1 MAQMGLGYGSEFQ
14 LLRFMGRHRHE
25 LERTII
31 DALQEKQQT
40 INDKNFDWLD
50 FEYSDVNKVITGDR
64 ELYGLSFLE
73 KKIDKGLYDKITSA
87 LQKAGSFI
95 SNWQHWDAVF
105 VLDDCF
111 YFVEAKAYPGELYS
125 TNDHGGS
132 SKKEILNFMR
142 ENMQPYDIEVD
153 ENWLDSYYQFA
164 NRISMMAFLNQNGL
178 NAKAIYIYFENGYNK
193 RQFIGKEI
201 KTVSDKG
208 AGKMEFDEAIQ
219 KELSHLNIEKANLSE
234 LVVHTYINATPKD
247 IK

>member
-142 ENMQPYDIEVD
+142 ENMKPYGIEVD

>member
-1 MAQMGLGYGSEFQ
+1 MAQTGLGYGSEFQ

-142 ENMQPYDIEVD
+142 ENMKPYGIEVD
-153 ENWLDSYYQFA
+153 KNWLDSYYQFA

-234 LVVHTYINATPKD
+234 LVVHIYINATPKD

>member
-1 MAQMGLGYGSEFQ
+1 MGLGYGSEFQ

-111 YFVEAKAYPGELYS
+111 YFVEAKAYTGELYS

-142 ENMQPYDIEVD
+142 ENMQPYGIEVD

-208 AGKMEFDEAIQ
+208 AGKIEFDEAIQ

>member
-142 ENMQPYDIEVD
+142 ENMKPYGIEVD
-153 ENWLDSYYQFA
+153 KNWLDSYYQFA

-193 RQFIGKEI
+193 RQVIGEKIEP
-201 KTVSDKG
+201 VSDKG

-219 KELSHLNIEKANLSE
+219 KELSYLNIEKANLSE

>member
-95 SNWQHWDAVF
+95 NNWQHWDAVF

-234 LVVHTYINATPKD
+234 LVVHIYINATPKD

>member
-25 LERTII
+25 LERITI

-64 ELYGLSFLE
+64 ELCGLSFLE

-105 VLDDCF
+105 ILDDCF
-111 YFVEAKAYPGELYS
+111 YFVEAKAYTGELHS

-142 ENMQPYDIEVD
+142 ENMQPYGIEVD
-153 ENWLDSYYQFA
+153 ENWLGLYYQFA
-164 NRISMMAFLNQNGL
+164 NRISMMALLNRNGL
-178 NAKAIYIYFENGYNK
+178 NAKALYIYFENGYTK
-193 RQFIGKEI
+193 QQVIGQKL
-201 KTVSDKG
+201 KFVSDNG
-208 AGKMEFDEAIQ
+208 ARKREFDEAIQ
-219 KELSHLNIEKANLSE
+219 KELSYLNIKKATLSE
-234 LVVHTYINATPKD
+234 LVAHVYINATPINTK
-247 IK
+247 

>member
-95 SNWQHWDAVF
+95 NNWQHWDAVF

-142 ENMQPYDIEVD
+142 ENMQPYGIEVD

-208 AGKMEFDEAIQ
+208 AGKIEFDEAIQ

-234 LVVHTYINATPKD
+234 LVVHIYINATPKD

>member
-50 FEYSDVNKVITGDR
+50 FEYSDIYKVITGDR
-64 ELYGLSFLE
+64 ELCGLSFLE

-142 ENMQPYDIEVD
+142 ENMKPYGIEVD

>member
-95 SNWQHWDAVF
+95 NNWQHWDAVF

-208 AGKMEFDEAIQ
+208 AGKIEFDEAIQ

-234 LVVHTYINATPKD
+234 LVVHIYINATPKD

>member
-50 FEYSDVNKVITGDR
+50 FEYSDIYKVITGDR
-64 ELYGLSFLE
+64 ELYGLSFLK

-111 YFVEAKAYPGELYS
+111 YFVEAKAYTGELYS

-142 ENMQPYDIEVD
+142 ENMQPYGIEVD
-153 ENWLDSYYQFA
+153 KNWLDLYYQFA

-208 AGKMEFDEAIQ
+208 AGKIEFDEAIQ

-234 LVVHTYINATPKD
+234 LVVHIYINATPKD

>member
-95 SNWQHWDAVF
+95 NNWQHWDAVF

-178 NAKAIYIYFENGYNK
+178 NAKAIYIYFEKPVG
-193 RQFIGKEI
+193 G
-201 KTVSDKG
+201 
-208 AGKMEFDEAIQ
+208 
-219 KELSHLNIEKANLSE
+219 
-234 LVVHTYINATPKD
+234 INQ
-247 IK
+247 

>member
-1 MAQMGLGYGSEFQ
+1 MGLGYGSEFQ

-111 YFVEAKAYPGELYS
+111 YFVEAKAYTGELYS

-142 ENMQPYDIEVD
+142 ENMQPYGIEVD

-193 RQFIGKEI
+193 RQVIGQGIES
-201 KTVSDKG
+201 VSDKG

-234 LVVHTYINATPKD
+234 LVVHIYINATPKD

>member
-25 LERTII
+25 LERIII

-64 ELYGLSFLE
+64 ELCGLSFLE

-105 VLDDCF
+105 VLDNCF
-111 YFVEAKAYPGELYS
+111 YFVEAKAYIGELSS

-142 ENMQPYDIEVD
+142 ENMQPYGIEVD
-153 ENWLDSYYQFA
+153 KNWLNLYYQFA
-164 NRISMMAFLNQNGL
+164 NRISMMAFLNRNGL

-193 RQFIGKEI
+193 RWVIGKRI
-201 KTVSDKG
+201 KPVSDKG
-208 AGKMEFDEAIQ
+208 AGKMQFDEAIQ
-219 KELSHLNIEKANLSE
+219 KELSYLNIEKANLSE
-234 LVVHTYINATPKD
+234 LVVHIYINTTPKD

>member
-50 FEYSDVNKVITGDR
+50 FEYSDIYKVITGDR

-142 ENMQPYDIEVD
+142 ENMQPYGIEVD
-153 ENWLDSYYQFA
+153 KNWLDSYYQFA

-208 AGKMEFDEAIQ
+208 AGKIEFDEAIQ

-234 LVVHTYINATPKD
+234 LVVHIYINATPKD

>member
-1 MAQMGLGYGSEFQ
+1 MGLGYGSEFQ

-25 LERTII
+25 LEETII

-142 ENMQPYDIEVD
+142 ENMKPYGIEVD
-153 ENWLDSYYQFA
+153 KNWLDSYYQFA

-234 LVVHTYINATPKD
+234 LVVHIYINATPKD

>member
-142 ENMQPYDIEVD
+142 ENMQPYGIEVD

-193 RQFIGKEI
+193 RQVIGQGIES
-201 KTVSDKG
+201 VSDKG

-234 LVVHTYINATPKD
+234 LVVHIYINATPKD

>member
-1 MAQMGLGYGSEFQ
+1 M
-14 LLRFMGRHRHE
+14 
-25 LERTII
+25 
-31 DALQEKQQT
+31 
-40 INDKNFDWLD
+40 
-50 FEYSDVNKVITGDR
+50 
-64 ELYGLSFLE
+64 
-73 KKIDKGLYDKITSA
+73 YDKITSA

-125 TNDHGGS
+125 TNDYGGS

-142 ENMQPYDIEVD
+142 ENMQPYGIEVD
-153 ENWLDSYYQFA
+153 KNWLDSYYQFA

-193 RQFIGKEI
+193 RQVIGQGIES
-201 KTVSDKG
+201 VSDKG

-234 LVVHTYINATPKD
+234 LVVHIYINATPKD

>member
-1 MAQMGLGYGSEFQ
+1 MGLGYGSEFQ

-95 SNWQHWDAVF
+95 NNWQHWDAVF

-208 AGKMEFDEAIQ
+208 AGKIEFDEAIQ

-234 LVVHTYINATPKD
+234 LVVHIYINATPKD

>member
-25 LERTII
+25 LEETII

-142 ENMQPYDIEVD
+142 ENMKPYGIEVD
-153 ENWLDSYYQFA
+153 KNWLDSYYQFA

-234 LVVHTYINATPKD
+234 LVVHIYINATPKD

>member
-111 YFVEAKAYPGELYS
+111 YFVEAKAYTGELYS

-142 ENMQPYDIEVD
+142 ENMQPYGIEVD

-208 AGKMEFDEAIQ
+208 AGKIEFDEAIQ

-234 LVVHTYINATPKD
+234 LVVHIYINATPKD

>member
-1 MAQMGLGYGSEFQ
+1 MGLGYGSEFQ

-95 SNWQHWDAVF
+95 NNWQHWDAVF

-178 NAKAIYIYFENGYNK
+178 NAKAIYIYFEKPVG
-193 RQFIGKEI
+193 G
-201 KTVSDKG
+201 
-208 AGKMEFDEAIQ
+208 
-219 KELSHLNIEKANLSE
+219 
-234 LVVHTYINATPKD
+234 INQ
-247 IK
+247 

>member
-132 SKKEILNFMR
+132 SKKKILNFMR
-142 ENMQPYDIEVD
+142 ENMKPYGIEVD
-153 ENWLDSYYQFA
+153 KNWLDSYYQFA

-234 LVVHTYINATPKD
+234 LVVHIYINATPKD

>member
-64 ELYGLSFLE
+64 ELCGLSFLE

-111 YFVEAKAYPGELYS
+111 YFVEAKAYIGELSS
-125 TNDHGGS
+125 TNAHGGGC
-132 SKKEILNFMR
+132 KKEILNFMR
-142 ENMQPYDIEVD
+142 ENMQPYGIWKSHIILTLLAKQDLLLLATTYLILVKS
-153 ENWLDSYYQFA
+153 WRRGQFYFTPLDTLV
-164 NRISMMAFLNQNGL
+164 FLC
-178 NAKAIYIYFENGYNK
+178 
-193 RQFIGKEI
+193 
-201 KTVSDKG
+201 
-208 AGKMEFDEAIQ
+208 
-219 KELSHLNIEKANLSE
+219 
-234 LVVHTYINATPKD
+234 P
-247 IK
+247 

>member
-142 ENMQPYDIEVD
+142 ENMKPYGIEVD
-153 ENWLDSYYQFA
+153 KNWLDSYYQFA

-208 AGKMEFDEAIQ
+208 AGKMEFDEAIIPSQ
-219 KELSHLNIEKANLSE
+219 YRKSQPFRVSR
-234 LVVHTYINATPKD
+234 TYLHKCNPKRY
-247 IK
+247 

>member
-25 LERTII
+25 LERIII

-64 ELYGLSFLE
+64 ELCGLSFLE

-132 SKKEILNFMR
+132 SKQEILNFMR
-142 ENMQPYDIEVD
+142 ENMQPYGIEVD

-219 KELSHLNIEKANLSE
+219 KELSYLNIEKANLSE

>member
-1 MAQMGLGYGSEFQ
+1 MGLGYGSEFQ

-50 FEYSDVNKVITGDR
+50 FEYSDIYKVITGDR
-64 ELYGLSFLE
+64 ELYGLSFLK

-111 YFVEAKAYPGELYS
+111 YFVEAKAYTGELYS

-142 ENMQPYDIEVD
+142 ENMQPYGIEVD
-153 ENWLDSYYQFA
+153 KNWLDLYYQFA

-208 AGKMEFDEAIQ
+208 AGKIEFDEAIQ

-234 LVVHTYINATPKD
+234 LVVHIYINATPKD

>member
-1 MAQMGLGYGSEFQ
+1 MGLGYGSEFQ

-142 ENMQPYDIEVD
+142 ENMKPYGIEVD
-153 ENWLDSYYQFA
+153 KNWLDSYYQFA

-234 LVVHTYINATPKD
+234 LVVHIYINATPKD

>member
-142 ENMQPYDIEVD
+142 ENMKPYGIEVD
-153 ENWLDSYYQFA
+153 KNWLDSYYQFA

-234 LVVHTYINATPKD
+234 LVVHIYINATPKD

>member
-1 MAQMGLGYGSEFQ
+1 MGLGYGSEFQ

-142 ENMQPYDIEVD
+142 ENMKPYGIEVD

>member
-234 LVVHTYINATPKD
+234 LVVHIYINATPKD

>member
-25 LERTII
+25 LERIII

-111 YFVEAKAYPGELYS
+111 YFVEAKAYTGELYS

-142 ENMQPYDIEVD
+142 ENMKPYGIEVD
-153 ENWLDSYYQFA
+153 KNWLDSYYQFA

-219 KELSHLNIEKANLSE
+219 KELSYLNIEKANFSE
-234 LVVHTYINATPKD
+234 LVVHIYINATPKD

>member
-1 MAQMGLGYGSEFQ
+1 MGLGYGSEFQ

-142 ENMQPYDIEVD
+142 ENMQPYGIEVD

-193 RQFIGKEI
+193 RQVIGQGIES
-201 KTVSDKG
+201 VSDKG

-234 LVVHTYINATPKD
+234 LVVHIYINATPKD

>member
-50 FEYSDVNKVITGDR
+50 FEYSDIYKVITGDR

-142 ENMQPYDIEVD
+142 ENMQPYGIEVNK
-153 ENWLDSYYQFA
+153 NWLDSYYQFA

-208 AGKMEFDEAIQ
+208 AGKIEFDEAIQ

-234 LVVHTYINATPKD
+234 LVVHIYINATPKD

>member
-95 SNWQHWDAVF
+95 NNWQHWDAVF